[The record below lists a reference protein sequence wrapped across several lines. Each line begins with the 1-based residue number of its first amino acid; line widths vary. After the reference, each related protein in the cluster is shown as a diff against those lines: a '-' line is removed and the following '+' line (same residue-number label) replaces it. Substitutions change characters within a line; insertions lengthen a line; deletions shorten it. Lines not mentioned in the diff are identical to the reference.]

1 MSAGASDVKEQ
12 PLFTR
17 WFGRDSALSL
27 PTRIVIGVGLV
38 VVVVGNALLVANQFS
53 IMLAGY
59 PGADL
64 AVYQEAAR
72 RIWEGGLYAN
82 DSSYLFRYSPVA
94 AYLFAPLGLITPWT
108 WRALHV
114 AGALALP
121 TWPMRLLL
129 LASWPFAFDL
139 QLGNVMTFVLLAA
152 AWGLRGNRIGALV
165 FLGSSLL
172 FPRPF
177 MLPIGAWL
185 LWRQAWLRWPFL
197 GMFVVHAALVVAT
210 GLGGAWLTQLFA
222 STREVGS
229 VFNVGP
235 TAVVG
240 FWWLLIGIP
249 LGAWFFWR
257 GRVGLAG
264 LAISPYLLPYYLMVA
279 LLDLPSSRQAVGE
292 PAAAS

>member
-1 MSAGASDVKEQ
+1 MA
-12 PLFTR
+12 LTR
-17 WFGRDSALSL
+17 WFGRESGLSL
-27 PTRIVIGVGLV
+27 PARVAMGIGLV
-38 VVVVGNALLVANQFS
+38 VLIVGNALLVANQLS
-53 IMLAGY
+53 IILAGY

-64 AVYQEAAR
+64 IVYQEAGR
-72 RIWEGGLYAN
+72 RVWEGALYVN
-82 DSSYLFRYSPVA
+82 DATYLYRYSPVA
-94 AYLFAPLGLITPWT
+94 AYLFTPLGLMTPLA

-121 TWPMRLLL
+121 TWPMRLLV

-152 AWGLRGNRIGALV
+152 AWGMRGNRIGALI
-165 FLGSSLL
+165 FLACCLL

-185 LWRQAWLRWPFL
+185 LWRQPWLRWPFVA
-197 GMFVVHAALVVAT
+197 MFVVHAVLVLAT

-222 STREVGS
+222 STEMVGS
-229 VFNVGP
+229 IFNVGP
-235 TAVVG
+235 TAVIG
-240 FWWLLIGIP
+240 LWWLLIGIP

-264 LAISPYLLPYYLMVA
+264 LAISPYVLPYYLMVA
-279 LLDLPSSRQAVGE
+279 LLDLPQERRGRS
-292 PAAAS
+292 ASGVQTTRRSDAS

>member
-1 MSAGASDVKEQ
+1 VI
-12 PLFTR
+12 LRR
-17 WFGRDSALSL
+17 WFGRDSSL
-27 PTRIVIGVGLV
+27 PLPLRVALGIGLLAVIVL
-38 VVVVGNALLVANQFS
+38 NALLVANQFS

-64 AVYQEAAR
+64 LVYQEAAR
-72 RIWEGGLYAN
+72 RIGEGGLYVN
-82 DSSYLFRYSPVA
+82 DASYVFRYSPVA
-94 AYLFAPLGLITPWT
+94 AWLFVPLGYVAPWT

-152 AWGLRGNRIGALV
+152 AWGLRGNRVGGLV
-165 FLGSSLL
+165 FLSFSLL

-177 MLPIGAWL
+177 MVPIAAWL
-185 LWRQAWLRWPFL
+185 LWREPSLRWS
-197 GMFVVHAALVVAT
+197 FVALFGVHAGLVVST

-222 STREVGS
+222 STEMVGS

-235 TAVVG
+235 TAVIG
-240 FWWLLIGIP
+240 LSWLLIGIP
-249 LGAWFFWR
+249 LGGWLFLR
-257 GRVGLAG
+257 GSVGLAG
-264 LAISPYLLPYYLMVA
+264 LAISPYLLPYYLMIA
-279 LLDLPSSRQAVGE
+279 LLDLPSSREGSKA
-292 PAAAS
+292 

>member
-1 MSAGASDVKEQ
+1 MALTAPARGGQALVS
-12 PLFTR
+12 R
-17 WFGRDSALSL
+17 WFGRDSGLSL
-27 PTRIVIGVGLV
+27 PARIAIGVGLV
-38 VVVVGNALLVANQFS
+38 VVVVGNALLVANQLS

-64 AVYQEAAR
+64 LVYQEAGR
-72 RIWEGGLYAN
+72 RVWEGGLYVSDAT
-82 DSSYLFRYSPVA
+82 YLYRYSPVA
-94 AYLFAPLGLITPWT
+94 AYLFAPLGLVTPLA

-114 AGALALP
+114 AGALTLP
-121 TWPMRLLL
+121 TWPMRLL

-152 AWGLRGNRIGALV
+152 AWAMRGNRIGGLL
-165 FLGSSLL
+165 FLASCLL

-185 LWRQAWLRWPFL
+185 LWRQPWLRWPFFAI
-197 GMFVVHAALVVAT
+197 FVVHATLVLAT
-210 GLGGAWLTQLFA
+210 GLGSAWLTQLLA
-222 STREVGS
+222 STEMVGS
-229 VFNVGP
+229 IFNVGP

-240 FWWLLIGIP
+240 LWWLLIGIP

-264 LAISPYLLPYYLMVA
+264 LAISPYVLPYYLMVA
-279 LLDLPSSRQAVGE
+279 LLDLPSSRARRDD
-292 PAAAS
+292 AS

>member
-1 MSAGASDVKEQ
+1 MALTAPAREEQ
-12 PLFTR
+12 ALVSR
-17 WFGRDSALSL
+17 WFGRDSGLSL
-27 PTRIVIGVGLV
+27 PARIAIGVGLV
-38 VVVVGNALLVANQFS
+38 VVVIGNALLVANQFS

-64 AVYQEAAR
+64 IVYREAGWR
-72 RIWEGGLYAN
+72 VWEGGLYVN
-82 DSSYLFRYSPVA
+82 DATYLYRYSPVA
-94 AYLFAPLGLITPWT
+94 AYLFAPLGLMTPLA

-114 AGALALP
+114 AGALAMP

-152 AWGLRGNRIGALV
+152 AWAMRGNRIGPLV
-165 FLGSSLL
+165 FLAFCLL

-185 LWRQAWLRWPFL
+185 LWRQPWLRWPFVAI
-197 GMFVVHAALVVAT
+197 FVAHAALVLAT

-222 STREVGS
+222 STEMVGS
-229 VFNVGP
+229 IFNVGP
-235 TAVVG
+235 TAVIG
-240 FWWLLIGIP
+240 LWWLLIGIP

-264 LAISPYLLPYYLMVA
+264 LAISPYVLPYYLMVA
-279 LLDLPSSRQAVGE
+279 LLDLPSSRARRDV
-292 PAAAS
+292 AS

>member
-1 MSAGASDVKEQ
+1 VI
-12 PLFTR
+12 LTR

-27 PTRIVIGVGLV
+27 PMRIVIGVGMV
-38 VVVVGNALLVANQFS
+38 VIVFGNALLVANQVS
-53 IMLAGY
+53 IILAGY

-64 AVYQEAAR
+64 VVYQEAAR
-72 RIWEGGLYAN
+72 RISEGGLYAN
-82 DSSYLFRYSPVA
+82 DPTYIFRYSPIA
-94 AYLFAPLGLITPWT
+94 AYLFIPLGLMTPLI

-152 AWGLRGNRIGALV
+152 AWGLRGNRVGALV
-165 FLGSSLL
+165 FLASCLL

-185 LWRQAWLRWPFL
+185 LWRQAWLRWPFV
-197 GMFVVHAALVVAT
+197 GMFFVHAALVVAT

-222 STREVGS
+222 STEMVGS

-235 TAVVG
+235 TALIG
-240 FWWLLIGIP
+240 LWWLLIGIP

-279 LLDLPSSRQAVGE
+279 LLDFPSSREAVGE
-292 PAAAS
+292 PTAAS